1 MKLTKFSEK
10 RIYLSAEKWSVDQDF
25 YIPIFNY
32 LVYGFSPGGFFT
44 SVLAN
49 DFLGAM
55 PRCHSANTIAA
66 LKAVAGWIRD
76 SLPAVAYGNYEH
88 VDNWLSMS
96 DLSRRQH
103 LEAAGLIFTEKE
115 EVTKYLSDV
124 EL

>member
-1 MKLTKFSEK
+1 
-10 RIYLSAEKWSVDQDF
+10 
-25 YIPIFNY
+25 
-32 LVYGFSPGGFFT
+32 
-44 SVLAN
+44 
-49 DFLGAM
+49 M